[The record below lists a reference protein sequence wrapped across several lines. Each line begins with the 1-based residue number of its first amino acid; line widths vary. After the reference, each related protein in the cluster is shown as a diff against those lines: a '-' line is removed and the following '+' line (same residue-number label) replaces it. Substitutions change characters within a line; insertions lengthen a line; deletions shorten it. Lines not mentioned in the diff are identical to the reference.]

1 MGTWWS
7 PRATSTTFGSRAVR
21 NLGKPVEL
29 AARYFKEGADE
40 VAFLNITGFRD
51 FPLGDLPMLE
61 VIGDSPTRQRLHLLP
76 FPMFSPSFIS
86 PTSPCNPPQVMK
98 RASERVFVP
107 LTVGG
112 GIRDFTDANGS
123 IGTPTGG
130 SQWEEAS
137 EASLTPMAGG
147 QWDRWDGSWVVG
159 LWLCMG
165 GGAMAGGEWSGG
177 RWGGVEWCSQSGS
190 NKTLIECW
198 ILVGAG
204 QALQVAAEYFR
215 SGADKVS
222 IGSEAVFAAEELLA
236 SGRCCSARHGGES
249 LMPPSLLITGATAA
263 LLACSPG
270 RVREWC
276 VTAATCLLAGCL
288 HTFPPGCTSFC
299 PHPSIT
305 SSSLCISSAPSF
317 TVDCF

>member
-1 MGTWWS
+1 MQSVQGGE
-7 PRATSTTFGSRAVR
+7 REVR

-61 VIGDSPTRQRLHLLP
+61 V
-76 FPMFSPSFIS
+76 
-86 PTSPCNPPQVMK
+86 MK

-112 GIRDFTDANGS
+112 GIRDFTDANGRPYS
-123 IGTPTGG
+123 
-130 SQWEEAS
+130 
-137 EASLTPMAGG
+137 
-147 QWDRWDGSWVVG
+147 
-159 LWLCMG
+159 
-165 GGAMAGGEWSGG
+165 
-177 RWGGVEWCSQSGS
+177 
-190 NKTLIECW
+190 
-198 ILVGAG
+198 
-204 QALQVAAEYFR
+204 ALQVAAEYFR